1 MEFTSVQDNQK
12 YTLTSEQESCVN
24 YQGEKAPNLTVKGAA
39 GSGKSIVIMQRAKK
53 LLEQYS
59 EQEKNK
65 IAIFTYNN
73 TLATSTAQFLDV
85 NEEKSDFITISTID
99 KYFAKIYMEMKN
111 VKRLNIVTQDRA
123 KEIVQKALE
132 KHKKDCGEHRFHRI
146 PDAEDFWLE
155 EISWMKNMNISS
167 RDKEIYLQMPRKGRG
182 SKVRMGERDRVV
194 AFEIF
199 QYFNVE
205 MELANK
211 ITWEDI
217 NIYISHNINDIP
229 EHFKFE
235 HVLIDEAQ
243 DMSFAKMIGAV
254 ALHKKTMVIAMDM
267 NQRIYNQ
274 SWTLKQI
281 GIVAT
286 TKKLTKSFRCTKQ
299 IDALAESL
307 RRNNDRFMDSDDI
320 SNHVIPEVDGAKP
333 LLVKCADEQAE
344 KQMISQL
351 VKQWIT
357 ENPNITIGIL
367 ASNKHQL
374 HKFEKWMTAAG
385 IYHEKIEKDSTFSVN
400 KPGVKL
406 ATIYSSKGLEF
417 VRVIIPQFEEGK
429 LPRNIETTD
438 AELFDEELMK
448 ARNLAYV
455 AMTRAKFS
463 LLMTYSGKKSRF
475 IDEMDKEL
483 YEFQESSI
491 KVMKNSD
498 IKVDGIES
506 GSMEIG
512 HELVDYFESKG
523 LEVIDKRYNKGCLW
537 VVGEEKD
544 LQPYLKEVKEKFGVV
559 GHFGKGK
566 ATKQRRGWFT
576 QSKK

>member
-12 YTLTSEQESCVN
+12 YTLTQEQESCVN
-24 YQGEKAPNLTVKGAA
+24 YQGDKAPNLTVKGAA

-59 EQEKNK
+59 EEETNK

-85 NEEKSDFITISTID
+85 NEEKSDYITISTLD
-99 KYFAKIYMEMKN
+99 KYFSKIYMEMKDI
-111 VKRLNIVTQDRA
+111 KRLNIVRDDDEM
-123 KEIVQKALE
+123 KLIKSALD
-132 KHKKDCGEHRFHRI
+132 KHKKDCGEHRLHRI
-146 PDAEDFWLE
+146 TDAEDFWLD
-155 EISWMKNMNISS
+155 EIAWMKDMNISNQ
-167 RDKEIYLQMPRKGRG
+167 DKEIYLAMPRKGRG
-182 SKVRMGERDRVV
+182 NQVRMGEKDRHV

-199 QYFNVE
+199 CYYNVE
-205 MELANK
+205 LGLANK
-211 ITWEDI
+211 ITWQDI
-217 NIYISHNINDIP
+217 NIFISHHVNEIP

-235 HVLIDEAQ
+235 HVLVDEAQ

-254 ALHKKTMVIAMDM
+254 ALHKKSMVIAMDM

-307 RRNNDRFMDSDDI
+307 RRHNDKIMDADDI
-320 SNHVIPEVDGAKP
+320 SNHVIPEVEGAKP
-333 LLVKCADEQAE
+333 LLVKCSDEQAE
-344 KQMISQL
+344 KQMITAIIKKWLAENSQ
-351 VKQWIT
+351 
-357 ENPNITIGIL
+357 ITIGVL
-367 ASNKHQL
+367 ASSKRQIG
-374 HKFEKWMTAAG
+374 KFEKWLTSAG
-385 IYHEKIEKDSTFSVN
+385 IYHEKIEKGSTFSMTT
-400 KPGVKL
+400 PGVKL
-406 ATIYSSKGLEF
+406 ATIYSAKGLEF
-417 VRVIIPQFEEGK
+417 VRVIIPQFEEGR

-438 AELFDEELMK
+438 AELYEEEMMK

-463 LLMTYSGKKSRF
+463 LLMTCSGKKSRF
-475 IDEMDKEL
+475 IGEMDQDLFE
-483 YEFQESSI
+483 YQESSI
-491 KVMKNSD
+491 SEMKTSDVKVSTGN
-498 IKVDGIES
+498 IEIQ
-506 GSMEIG
+506 IG
-512 HELVDYFESKG
+512 DALREYFESKG
-523 LEVIDKRYNKGCLW
+523 LEVIDKRANKGCLW
-537 VVGEEKD
+537 VVGDEKS
-544 LQPYLKEVKEKFGVV
+544 LEPYLKEVKTKFGVS

-576 QSKK
+576 QSKL